1 MDAKTVEKTNQLLSE
16 RDNANRPIWVR
27 SPRSGQ
33 TEFFSGLSK
42 GKLYQL
48 EQAGVVR
55 TASLRPK
62 GAIRG
67 VKLFHL
73 QSLLDY
79 LESCAAPLPNQ
90 AQATQPP
97 VTQQTESGNTKQATL
112 TPSAK

>member
-1 MDAKTVEKTNQLLSE
+1 MDSKIVEKTKQLLSE

-27 SPRSGQ
+27 SPKSGQ
-33 TEFFSGLSK
+33 TEFFSSLSK

-48 EQAGVVR
+48 EQAGLVK

-67 VKLFHL
+67 TKLFNL

-79 LESCAAPLPNQ
+79 VESCTCATEQ
-90 AQATQPP
+90 AN
-97 VTQQTESGNTKQATL
+97 EK
-112 TPSAK
+112 AK